1 METAVRVRKRLGKCL
16 VAFLVIAAMA
26 WVLPEKGRSYVM
38 PAEQVV
44 GFMAV
49 NFSKIKTLV
58 ITQSTHVVSQND
70 EGTETVLE
78 ERVWL
83 KAPGFLQSE
92 VEDHPAAEGM
102 PGSEKTTGRLSPDMA
117 FRRLFMGNSGES
129 LMMLLSAMG
138 INLES
143 VGFTRLDGVIAYQIG
158 DRYTGSPKL
167 LIEKERF
174 LPLLISYRMPGDLA
188 QKIVTVRFE
197 DYRKLAKGWYPY
209 QITYSVGKDILERYS
224 VIDLQV
230 NVPIEPSIF
239 EDRGD
244 GARPVRDF
252 EDSQGETDENRLREI
267 IRLLKEKYR

>member
-1 METAVRVRKRLGKCL
+1 METAVRVRTGLRKCF

-38 PAEQVV
+38 PAEQVI

-92 VEDHPAAEGM
+92 VEDQPEAEGM
-102 PGSEKTTGRLSPDMA
+102 TGSEKTAGRLSPDMA